1 MEGEGLT
8 VALALTLALTL
19 TLTLRG
25 YYDRQSGRAELLARQ
40 RRRAPRDVATLAHH
54 VRHTGGCLHRAGRA
68 VACEPGEECLT
79 G

>member
-1 MEGEGLT
+1 M
-8 VALALTLALTL
+8 ALALTLALTL

-54 VRHTGGCLHRAGRA
+54 VRHP
-68 VACEPGEECLT
+68 ESNQ
-79 G
+79 